1 MTSELA
7 LDGRV
12 VLVTGASS
20 GIGVATAGALAGQG
34 ADVILTGRDLSR
46 LEGTA
51 ELVREAGRG
60 ARIFQADLSNSAE
73 IKALFQFIST
83 DVKRLDGLV
92 NNAGVLVD
100 GAIGMFQRAKM
111 EAGIG
116 LNLLAAME
124 CLQYATRLMMRSKR
138 GSIVNTSSIMG
149 IVGAPGQ
156 LVYGAAKAGIVGL
169 TLSAAQELGPH
180 NIRVNCISPGLIETE
195 MTHGLEDAKRDQRIA
210 QTALRRIG
218 TATEVANLTTFLLS
232 DKASFIT
239 GQVIGVDGGLRL

>member
-7 LDGRV
+7 FDGRA

-20 GIGVATAGALAGQG
+20 GIGVATAEVLAGQG

-46 LEGTA
+46 LEETA
-51 ELVREAGRG
+51 ELVRQSGRG
-60 ARIFQADLSNSAE
+60 AHIFQADLSNSAE

-92 NNAGVLVD
+92 NNAGALVD

-149 IVGAPGQ
+149 TVGAPGQ
-156 LVYGAAKAGIVGL
+156 LVYGAAKAGIIGL

-195 MTHGLEDAKRDQRIA
+195 MTLGLEDGKRDQRIA

-218 TATEVANLTTFLLS
+218 TATEVANLTAFLLS

-239 GQVIGVDGGLRL
+239 GQIIGVDGGLRL

>member
-1 MTSELA
+1 MSELT
-7 LDGRV
+7 LEGRV
-12 VLVTGASS
+12 ILVTGASS
-20 GIGVATAGALAGQG
+20 GIGVATAEVLAKQG

-46 LEGTA
+46 LERTA
-51 ELVREAGRG
+51 EMVRQANGE
-60 ARIFQADLSNSAE
+60 ARIFQADLNNSSE
-73 IKALFQFIST
+73 IKALFQFISS

-92 NNAGVLVD
+92 NNAGALAD
-100 GAIGMFQRAKM
+100 GAIGMFPRAKM
-111 EAGIG
+111 EAGIS

-124 CLQYATRLMMRSKR
+124 CLQYASRLMMRSKQ

-149 IVGAPGQ
+149 TVGAPGQ
-156 LVYGAAKAGIVGL
+156 FVYGAAKAGIVGL
-169 TLSAAQELGPH
+169 TRSAAQELGPH

-195 MTHGLEDAKRDQRIA
+195 MTSSLDDEKRDDRIA

-218 TATEVANLTTFLLS
+218 TATEVANLTAFLLS